1 MELHP
6 ILSTLLRSKTA
17 PLLVAMQVAVSLAIL
32 ANSLYVV
39 SMRQASSARPSG
51 IAQEE
56 NVFYLQVRPVQ
67 KMTHRENIAQQEAD
81 LKALAAIPGVVAT
94 AFVSQMPMSRSGST
108 AGFAL
113 DRRQP
118 RPTAELAFTYSQ
130 GGAIRALGLD
140 LVAGRD
146 FTPDDVVEIDPDV
159 DDLTRKF
166 PRTVIVTRAVAER
179 FFPGQDAVGKTML
192 YGLAD
197 DAQEVRVIGVVE
209 RLQSPGAQTSEMAE
223 WSVLLPMRSSPDLAR
238 LVVRTEPGQ
247 RDRVIPEAERVA
259 REATPI
265 PRIIRTRTVE
275 NDRYERYRNERSLSW
290 MLIAVSIFLLLI
302 TASGIVGMTVLRI
315 AQRRKQIGIRR
326 ALGARRRDIVRYF
339 VVENLVITTA
349 GIVAGAALAL
359 VLNHTLMRQV
369 ELSRLPAVYL
379 AGGMAALWLLGL
391 LAVAGPAWRAAGIPP
406 ATATRSV

>member
-1 MELHP
+1 MELRP
-6 ILSTLLRSKTA
+6 ILATLMRSKTA

-39 SMRQASSARPSG
+39 SMRQASSQRPSG

-56 NVFYLQVRPVQ
+56 NVFYLQVQPTRRT
-67 KMTHRENIAQQEAD
+67 THQEKVAQQESD
-81 LKALAAIPGVVAT
+81 LRALAAIPGVVAT

-118 RPTAELAFTYSQ
+118 RPTADLAFTYSP
-130 GGAIRALGLD
+130 GGAVRALGLQ

-146 FTPDDVVEIDPDV
+146 FTADDVVEIDPDV
-159 DDLTRKF
+159 DDTAKKF
-166 PRTVIVTRAVAER
+166 PRAVIVTRAVAER
-179 FFPGQDAVGKTML
+179 FFPGEDAVGKTML

-197 DAQEVRVIGVVE
+197 EAQALRVVGVVE
-209 RLQSPGAQTSEMAE
+209 RLQSPSAQTSEEAE
-223 WSVLLPMRSSPDLAR
+223 WSVLLPMRSSPDVMR

-247 RDRVIPEAERVA
+247 RDRVMAEAERVA
-259 REATPI
+259 RAATPV
-265 PRIIRTRTVE
+265 PRIIRMRTVE

-290 MLIAVSIFLLLI
+290 MLIAVSIFLLLV
-302 TASGIVGMTVLRI
+302 TATGIVGMTVLRI

-339 VVENLVITTA
+339 VTENLIITTA
-349 GIVAGAALAL
+349 GILAGTALTL

-369 ELSRLPAVYL
+369 ELSRLPMGYL

-391 LAVAGPAWRAAGIPP
+391 AAVAGPAWRAAGIPP